1 MIFKRRPAMDEDPI
15 DFSALDPKRD
25 SARFERMV
33 QTVVMGARPPAAGL
47 PPLLFGLIA
56 WGRSAVAVAA
66 LLALAAWLPSLG
78 RRSLGDANSPLMAGT
93 DPVELVASG
102 AGSDEGAPANELVPA
117 LG

>member
-1 MIFKRRPAMDEDPI
+1 MDEDPI

-66 LLALAAWLPSLG
+66 LLALSAWLPSLG
-78 RRSLGDANSPLMAGT
+78 RRSLGDANSPLMSGT
-93 DPVELVASG
+93 DPVELVSSWAMT
-102 AGSDEGAPANELVPA
+102 DDVPPEIDLVQA
-117 LG
+117 MGGLYAH